1 MFCALR
7 NVCPRAIAS
16 VATLEVDFIKLTL
29 MVEEKR
35 GVVVMPLHVN
45 DVGIGHIG

>member
-1 MFCALR
+1 M
-7 NVCPRAIAS
+7 AS
-16 VATLEVDFIKLTL
+16 VATLEVDLIRLTL